1 MGDSRE
7 GVGASTVMIGMI
19 GETIMAG
26 SIVIV
31 ARITISGT
39 TGTEGIRAGIKDSKS
54 KNRNK
59 D

>member
-1 MGDSRE
+1 MEDSRE
-7 GVGASTVMIGMI
+7 GVEASTVMIGVI

-26 SIVIV
+26 SIV

-39 TGTEGIRAGIKDSKS
+39 TGTEGIRAGIKGSKS